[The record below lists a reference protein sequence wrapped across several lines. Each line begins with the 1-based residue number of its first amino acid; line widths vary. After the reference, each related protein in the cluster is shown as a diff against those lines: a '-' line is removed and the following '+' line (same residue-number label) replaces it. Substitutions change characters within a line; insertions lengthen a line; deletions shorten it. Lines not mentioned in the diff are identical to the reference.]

1 VNRATVRPFDRPF
14 GHELPSGLSLRV
26 EDKAE
31 WLTAHRKQR
40 DGMKTIKVDAR
51 GLDCPEPVI
60 LSKKALSDIE
70 QGDVIVQVDSEVA
83 KENIARMAKHEGCAV
98 TIKEHGKQGFEL
110 HLTKPEPGEKHRA
123 SETRAKGDEESV
135 AYLFDSDFIGTN
147 RELGKILVNGF
158 LNAISSLPH
167 KKNSIIFISNGV
179 KLTTRGS
186 YVLEALGKMH
196 DRGYAMLICGTCLD
210 YFKIRDKVKVGTISN
225 AVEIVQTL
233 IRAGKVIKF

>member
-1 VNRATVRPFDRPF
+1 
-14 GHELPSGLSLRV
+14 
-26 EDKAE
+26 
-31 WLTAHRKQR
+31 
-40 DGMKTIKVDAR
+40 MKTIKVDAR

-167 KKNSIIFISNGV
+167 KKIPSFLS
-179 KLTTRGS
+179 
-186 YVLEALGKMH
+186 
-196 DRGYAMLICGTCLD
+196 AMASSSQRAVPTCLRPWARCMTGD
-210 YFKIRDKVKVGTISN
+210 MRC
-225 AVEIVQTL
+225 
-233 IRAGKVIKF
+233 

>member
-1 VNRATVRPFDRPF
+1 
-14 GHELPSGLSLRV
+14 
-26 EDKAE
+26 
-31 WLTAHRKQR
+31 
-40 DGMKTIKVDAR
+40 MKTIKVDAR
-51 GLDCPEPVI
+51 GLACPEPVI
-60 LSKKALSDIE
+60 LSKKALSDID
-70 QGDVIVQVDSEVA
+70 QGDVIVQVDSEAA

-110 HLTKPEPGEKHRA
+110 HLTKPEPGEKH
-123 SETRAKGDEESV
+123 
-135 AYLFDSDFIGTN
+135 
-147 RELGKILVNGF
+147 ELGKILVNGF

-196 DRGYAMLICGTCLD
+196 DRGYEMLICGTCLD

-233 IRAGKVIKF
+233 THAGKVVKF

>member
-1 VNRATVRPFDRPF
+1 
-14 GHELPSGLSLRV
+14 
-26 EDKAE
+26 
-31 WLTAHRKQR
+31 
-40 DGMKTIKVDAR
+40 MKTIKVDAR
-51 GLDCPEPVI
+51 GLVCPEPVI

-98 TIKEHGKQGFEL
+98 AIREHGKQGFEL
-110 HLTKPEPGEKHRA
+110 HLTKPEPGKKHRA

-167 KKNSIIFISNGV
+167 KKTPSS
-179 KLTTRGS
+179 LS
-186 YVLEALGKMH
+186 
-196 DRGYAMLICGTCLD
+196 AMASSSQRAVPTCLRLWARCMIWD
-210 YFKIRDKVKVGTISN
+210 IRC
-225 AVEIVQTL
+225 
-233 IRAGKVIKF
+233 